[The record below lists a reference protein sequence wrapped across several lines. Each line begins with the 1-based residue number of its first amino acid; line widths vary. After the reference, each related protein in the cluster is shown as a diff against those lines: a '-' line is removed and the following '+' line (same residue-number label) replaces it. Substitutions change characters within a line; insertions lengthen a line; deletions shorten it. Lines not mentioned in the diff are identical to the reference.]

1 MFARFRD
8 GFSPEQI
15 FRGIFGGE
23 STFIS
28 WRHFK
33 FLGNKFR
40 DDEEFT
46 RTYLLGPVKKTGRNS
61 IMGADER
68 SLLVNFVSLDSTKFL
83 QMNVICRIFS
93 WRCSRTSGRAPVGE
107 ECRRYQIN
115 IDNRKFS
122 TVAIVCALGFV
133 TWQIYEGMPAP

>member
-1 MFARFRD
+1 MPRGVALSLQFRILLFTRFRD

-15 FRGIFGGE
+15 FRVIFGGE

-28 WRHFK
+28 WRHIK
-33 FLGNKFR
+33 FLGNKLR

-68 SLLVNFVSLDSTKFL
+68 ALLVNFVSLDSTKIL
-83 QMNVICRIFS
+83 QIMKRDFVEFFHGDVAEHPYSKVTFQRELHKVHLSIKQI
-93 WRCSRTSGRAPVGE
+93 E
-107 ECRRYQIN
+107 RRN
-115 IDNRKFS
+115 I
-122 TVAIVCALGFV
+122 
-133 TWQIYEGMPAP
+133 